1 MNTKKLIATTA
12 TMLAAF
18 SLSTPAWAATARK
31 PARKPVPVWDTKA
44 NLCYGRENLAAVSAN
59 SSIQYGL
66 AWLSPTSDWHDLV
79 LAVPWQYV
87 MCTGGGRFV
96 VSSLTQPFV
105 VRWTVK
111 DIAKQPVLVALL
123 AGPQGGNGFGKVLAH
138 AHWTRVLPGHVAKLT
153 ETTDYEQGF
162 IDGYFVAVRPTVPPQ
177 AWAGYTMWVWD
188 NFDVTLR
195 HGIRR

>member
-1 MNTKKLIATTA
+1 MNAKKLIATTA
-12 TMLAAF
+12 TMLTVL

-87 MCTGGGRFV
+87 VCTGGGRFV
-96 VSSLTQPFV
+96 VSSLAQPFV
-105 VRWTVK
+105 VHWTIRDV
-111 DIAKQPVLVALL
+111 AKQAVLVSLL
-123 AGPQGGNGFGKVLAH
+123 AGPQTGNGFGKVLAH
-138 AHWTRVLPGHVAKLT
+138 AHWTRVLPGRTARLT
-153 ETTDYEQGF
+153 ETTDYEQSY
-162 IDGYFVAVRPTVPPQ
+162 IDNFFLVVRLTIVPKLYS
-177 AWAGYTMWVWD
+177 GYTMWVWD
-188 NFDVTLR
+188 NFNVTLR
-195 HGIRR
+195 HGVRQ